1 MPFRACRSLGSETSI
16 LGRKMLPMPPRRG
29 PRVSGAL
36 ASTRRSPNSRPAAS
50 SAVAWNDRFL
60 NWRRMRKRRRRSR
73 TPLALN
79 FRPPGDSCAAQAA
92 SRRRRGGAAGEAR
105 GVVGEHV
112 SLSCGEVAHN
122 RPAGTRNPAI
132 AWDAGLAMDRP
143 AQGFPPGIGT
153 GRNWPLALSK
163 PATANGDICT
173 SRTQ

>member
-1 MPFRACRSLGSETSI
+1 VSEFRFGNEHSRTQNAADAPAPWSTRLWRIGLDEAITQLEACGLVRGRMERSLFELEKDAKTTTPVPDPAGPKLST
-16 LGRKMLPMPPRRG
+16 PRG
-29 PRVSGAL
+29 LMCCPSSVPSAPR
-36 ASTRRSPNSRPAAS
+36 
-50 SAVAWNDRFL
+50 
-60 NWRRMRKRRRRSR
+60 
-73 TPLALN
+73 
-79 FRPPGDSCAAQAA
+79 
-92 SRRRRGGAAGEAR
+92 GAAGEAR

-132 AWDAGLAMDRP
+132 AWAAGLAMGRP